1 MKTLLR
7 VILLTFL
14 LSACAFAQGFRSSV
28 SFTDAEKAAH
38 ARHIGT
44 ITKVSRQYLED
55 TMKEHLA
62 FFRRHRVSKFYGDRN
77 LALDTRSERIAA
89 LRAAGAPTSLVDQLQ
104 PTSCIG
110 LTIGALGKGFGAP
123 GDPALATAW
132 AKILAYTR
140 ANDLDGCALLNALQK
155 LGWRIAYWNP
165 EPQNNALWDRQD
177 GTRKSRGW
185 HAYRYSTV
193 MNRNTYYFNK
203 VDDKSL
209 LVGFGTTVPGAF
221 RSVPFF
227 VGVAHTGYHVFPGFK
242 GEVIEAH
249 STRRLDSVDNL
260 EESAF
265 NPLATGGGPRW
276 TRTELYRSGLV
287 GIPPK

>member
-1 MKTLLR
+1 MK
-7 VILLTFL
+7 ILLTLVL
-14 LSACAFAQGFRSSV
+14 LTVALPASAFAGFKSSV
-28 SFTDAEKAAH
+28 DFTAAEKAAH
-38 ARHIGT
+38 AQHIGT

-62 FFRRHRVSKFYGDRN
+62 FYRKHRVSKFYGDRN

-110 LTIGALGKGFGAP
+110 LTLAALGKGFRAP
-123 GDPALATAW
+123 GDPALASAW
-132 AKILAYTR
+132 AKALAFTR
-140 ANDLDGCALLNALQK
+140 ANALDGCALLHALQK
-155 LGWRIAYWNP
+155 VGWRIAYWNP
-165 EPQNNALWDRQD
+165 APQNNAKWDAQD

-185 HAYRYSTV
+185 HAYRYLTV
-193 MNRNTYYFNK
+193 NRSGTYYFNK

-209 LVGFGTTVPGAF
+209 MVGFGTNVPAAF
-221 RSVPFF
+221 RSAPFF
-227 VGVAHTGYHVFPGFK
+227 VGVAHTGYHVFPGFN
-242 GEVIEAH
+242 GNVIEAH

-260 EESAF
+260 EKSPF

-276 TRTELYRSGLV
+276 TASEWYRSGLI
-287 GIPPK
+287 GLPPK